1 MKEGQGGS
9 FQSPVFMDHPKGSDD
24 LSESNTKDNKKQDG
38 AYGLKDEQ
46 RRPVF
51 RRLLN
56 YSLLFKYRIIAALL
70 VLCCAVGAELAGPFI
85 AKTIIDRHIGA
96 IQLPWYELK
105 DQERLLSPGQPQV
118 SYGGHVYVR
127 QDWLEGGRAP
137 EDRAAWKE
145 VRIMALDQGLYLVRE
160 PESFDGSWALADGA
174 PGGQPQVRVTRG
186 SGETAVYPAV
196 RLSAADAALFYGPDT
211 GPVIRWLALF
221 VLLLIAGSLLHYV
234 QAFTLQ
240 TTAMRIIQRMRMDL
254 MAHIQRIPIRFFDNT
269 PIGQVVSRIANDTEA
284 VRDLFMSFMATFVVS
299 TINIAGIY
307 IALFLLDVRLALVAL
322 LFLPLFTVVMIVHLK
337 FSRKYVAVMRARL
350 SDMNAMISES
360 IAVMPIL
367 QAFRQEKN
375 RSREFEVLNNE
386 RYRNQI
392 WQNRVFS
399 LSSRNFTGLVG
410 ALFTAAAIWYFG
422 GRSLHTAISFG
433 VFYAFIDYTG
443 RLFQPIIG
451 IFDQLLNAQRAV
463 VSAEKVFYL
472 MDLEGA
478 DIADAGQA
486 PRPQGHVVFD
496 DITFAY
502 KTGEPVLRNISFEAR
517 KGETIALVGHTG
529 SGKSSIMNL
538 LLGFYEP
545 TSGAI
550 RIDGQDIRGLSKQEL
565 RKHMGIV
572 LQDPFLFAGDLKFNV
587 SLYNERIGPEQ
598 VRKALAEVG
607 AAPFVE
613 QLPGGYD
620 EPVVERGSTLSA
632 GQRQLISF
640 ARALAFDPAILI
652 LDEATASIDSET
664 EGLIQEAL
672 RVVSEGRTT
681 FVIAHR
687 LSTIR
692 EADQILVLHRGEI
705 VERGNHE
712 QLMLRQGRYY
722 RMYQLQ
728 SGAAGREAAAGQDR
742 AEPKPKLHI

>member
-1 MKEGQGGS
+1 METN
-9 FQSPVFMDHPKGSDD
+9 
-24 LSESNTKDNKKQDG
+24 ESSGKPI
-38 AYGLKDEQ
+38 L
-46 RRPVF
+46 
-51 RRLLN
+51 RRLLG
-56 YSLLFKYRIIAALL
+56 YALLFKFRIAAALL

-96 IQLPWYELK
+96 IGLPWFEVASGLDLPK
-105 DQERLLSPGQPQV
+105 GEVKQV
-118 SYGGHVYVR
+118 QLDGRFYIR
-127 QDWLEGGRAP
+127 QDWMEEAERRGVVFNRSVMKDARILQLE
-137 EDRAAWKE
+137 D
-145 VRIMALDQGLYLVRE
+145 GLYLVRY
-160 PESFDGSWALADGA
+160 SALLSSQSSPDSG
-174 PGGQPQVRVTRG
+174 RSTRKLTAA
-186 SGETAVYPAV
+186 ETAQ
-196 RLSAADAALFYGPDT
+196 FYRHDVGP
-211 GPVIRWLALF
+211 IARWLGLF
-221 VLLLIAGSLLHYV
+221 VGLLALGSILHYV
-234 QAFTLQ
+234 QGLTLQ
-240 TTAMRIIQRMRMDL
+240 TTALRIIQRMRMDL
-254 MAHIQRIPIRFFDNT
+254 MRHIQRMPIRYFDNT

-284 VRDLFMSFMATFVVS
+284 IRDLFMSFMATFVVS

-307 IALFLLDVRLALVAL
+307 IALFLLDVKLALVSL
-322 LFLPLFTVVMIVHLK
+322 LLLPLFAVVMFIHLK
-337 FSRKYVAVMRARL
+337 FSQKYVAIMRARL

-375 RSREFEVLNNE
+375 RLREFDALNE
-386 RYRNQI
+386 DRYRNHI
-392 WQNRVFS
+392 KQNRVFS

-410 ALFTAAAIWYFG
+410 AFFTAGAIWYFG
-422 GRSLHTAISFG
+422 GQSLQTAISFG

-451 IFDQLLNAQRAV
+451 IFDQMLNAQRAV
-463 VSAEKVFYL
+463 VSAEKVFHL
-472 MDLEGA
+472 LDIEGTEVA
-478 DIADAGQA
+478 SSDAVA
-486 PRPQGHVVFD
+486 RPEGHVVFD
-496 DITFAY
+496 NVTFAY
-502 KTGEPVLRNISFEAR
+502 KTGEPVLRGISFEAR

-545 TSGAI
+545 TEGEI
-550 RIDGQDIRGLSKQEL
+550 RIDGTEIRTLSKQAL

-572 LQDPFLFAGDLKFNV
+572 LQDPFLFAGDIKFNV

-598 VRKALAEVG
+598 VRQALKDVG
-607 AAPFVE
+607 AASFVE
-613 QLPGGYD
+613 QLPGGVD

-712 QLMLRQGRYY
+712 QLMRLQGRYY

-728 SGAAGREAAAGQDR
+728 SGSAAQTTA
-742 AEPKPKLHI
+742 

>member
-1 MKEGQGGS
+1 MSHIAIETN
-9 FQSPVFMDHPKGSDD
+9 
-24 LSESNTKDNKKQDG
+24 ESSGKPI
-38 AYGLKDEQ
+38 L
-46 RRPVF
+46 
-51 RRLLN
+51 RRLLG
-56 YSLLFKYRIIAALL
+56 YALLFKYRIAVALL

-96 IQLPWYELK
+96 IGLPWVEIASGLDLPKEEVKRVQMDGSFYI
-105 DQERLLSPGQPQV
+105 
-118 SYGGHVYVR
+118 R
-127 QDWLEGGRAP
+127 QDWMEEAERRGAVFNRSLMKSAWISQQ
-137 EDRAAWKE
+137 ED
-145 VRIMALDQGLYLVRE
+145 GLYLVRY
-160 PESFDGSWALADGA
+160 SALLSSQSSPD
-174 PGGQPQVRVTRG
+174 
-186 SGETAVYPAV
+186 SGKSIRKLSASETAQ
-196 RLSAADAALFYGPDT
+196 FYQYDV
-211 GPVIRWLALF
+211 GPVARWLGLF
-221 VLLLIAGSLLHYV
+221 VALLALGSILHYV
-234 QAFTLQ
+234 QGLTLQ
-240 TTAMRIIQRMRMDL
+240 TAALRIIQRMRMDL
-254 MAHIQRIPIRFFDNT
+254 MRHIQRMPIRYFDNT

-284 VRDLFMSFMATFVVS
+284 IRDLFMSFMATFVVS
-299 TINIAGIY
+299 TINIVGIY
-307 IALFLLDVRLALVAL
+307 IALFLLDVKLALVTL
-322 LFLPLFTVVMIVHLK
+322 LLLPLFAVVMFIHLK
-337 FSRKYVAVMRARL
+337 FSQKYVAIMRARL

-375 RSREFEVLNNE
+375 RLREFDALNE
-386 RYRNQI
+386 DRYRNHI
-392 WQNRVFS
+392 KQNRVFS

-410 ALFTAAAIWYFG
+410 AFFTAGAIWYFG
-422 GRSLHTAISFG
+422 GQSLQTSISFG

-451 IFDQLLNAQRAV
+451 IFDQMLNAQRAV
-463 VSAEKVFYL
+463 VSAEKVFHL
-472 MDLEGA
+472 LDIEGTEVA
-478 DIADAGQA
+478 SSDAV
-486 PRPQGHVVFD
+486 PRPEGHVVFD
-496 DITFAY
+496 NVTFAY
-502 KTGEPVLRNISFEAR
+502 KTGEPVLRGISFEAR

-545 TSGAI
+545 TEGEI
-550 RIDGQDIRGLSKQEL
+550 RVDGTEIRTISKQAL

-572 LQDPFLFAGDLKFNV
+572 LQDPFLFAGDIKFNV

-598 VRKALAEVG
+598 VRQALKDVG
-607 AAPFVE
+607 AASFVE
-613 QLPGGYD
+613 QLPGGVD

-712 QLMLRQGRYY
+712 QLMRLQGRYY

-728 SGAAGREAAAGQDR
+728 SGSAAQTMA
-742 AEPKPKLHI
+742 

>member
-1 MKEGQGGS
+1 MSHIAIETN
-9 FQSPVFMDHPKGSDD
+9 
-24 LSESNTKDNKKQDG
+24 ESSGKPI
-38 AYGLKDEQ
+38 L
-46 RRPVF
+46 
-51 RRLLN
+51 RRLLG
-56 YSLLFKYRIIAALL
+56 YALLFKYRIALALL
-70 VLCCAVGAELAGPFI
+70 VLCFAVGAELAGPFI

-96 IQLPWYELK
+96 IGLPWVEIASGLELPK
-105 DQERLLSPGQPQV
+105 DGVKQTQIDGKL
-118 SYGGHVYVR
+118 YIR
-127 QDWLEGGRAP
+127 QDWMEEAERRGVVFNRSVMKDARILQLEG
-137 EDRAAWKE
+137 
-145 VRIMALDQGLYLVRE
+145 GLYLVRQ
-160 PESFDGSWALADGA
+160 PAALDGQWSLVGQTKDGEA
-174 PGGQPQVRVTRG
+174 AEVKRTVPGGG
-186 SGETAVYPAV
+186 SEVYPA
-196 RLSAADAALFYGPDT
+196 RKLSASETAQFYQYDV
-211 GPVIRWLALF
+211 GPVARWLGLF
-221 VLLLIAGSLLHYV
+221 VGLLALGSILHYV
-234 QAFTLQ
+234 QGLTLQ
-240 TTAMRIIQRMRMDL
+240 TTALRIIQRMRMDL
-254 MAHIQRIPIRFFDNT
+254 MRHIQRMPIRYFDNT

-284 VRDLFMSFMATFVVS
+284 IRDLFMSFMATFVVS

-307 IALFLLDVRLALVAL
+307 IALFLLDVKLALVSL
-322 LFLPLFTVVMIVHLK
+322 LLLPLFAVVMFIHLK
-337 FSRKYVAVMRARL
+337 FSQKYVAIMRARL

-375 RSREFEVLNNE
+375 RLREFDALNE
-386 RYRNQI
+386 DRYRNHI
-392 WQNRVFS
+392 KQNRVFS

-410 ALFTAAAIWYFG
+410 AFFTAGAIWYFG
-422 GRSLHTAISFG
+422 GQSLQTSISFG

-451 IFDQLLNAQRAV
+451 IFDQMLNAQRAV
-463 VSAEKVFYL
+463 VSAEKVFHL
-472 MDLEGA
+472 LDIEGA
-478 DIADAGQA
+478 EVASSVAV
-486 PRPQGHVVFD
+486 PRPEGHVVFD
-496 DITFAY
+496 NVTFAY
-502 KTGEPVLRNISFEAR
+502 KTGEPVLRGISFEAR

-545 TSGAI
+545 TEGEI
-550 RIDGQDIRGLSKQEL
+550 RIDGTEIRTLSKQAL

-572 LQDPFLFAGDLKFNV
+572 LQDPFLFAGDIKFNV

-598 VRKALAEVG
+598 VRQALKDVG
-607 AAPFVE
+607 AASFVG
-613 QLPGGYD
+613 QLPGGVD

-712 QLMLRQGRYY
+712 QLMRLQGRYY

-728 SGAAGREAAAGQDR
+728 SGSAAQTTA
-742 AEPKPKLHI
+742 